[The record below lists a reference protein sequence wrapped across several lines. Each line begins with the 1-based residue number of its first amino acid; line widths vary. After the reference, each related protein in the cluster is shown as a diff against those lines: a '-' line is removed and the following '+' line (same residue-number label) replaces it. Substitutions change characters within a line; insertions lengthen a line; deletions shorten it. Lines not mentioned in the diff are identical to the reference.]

1 MLPSTSSDRGGDA
14 HLHPSPR
21 LVMTTLLLV
30 SLPIE
35 IIFLATVHAFG
46 WLDLPFIF
54 MLFQVIFFALTV
66 CHDLASF
73 IAQVYTNFIFLF
85 RCCLLFALL
94 FQVIISLYLSQIL
107 TNFLWKRNL
116 DPDMYALPV
125 HSAFVDLVG
134 QLLLVAC
141 YEVASSL
148 GAKVATNNVS

>member
-54 MLFQVIFFALTV
+54 MLFQVIFFAFTV

-73 IAQVYTNFIFLF
+73 IAQVYTNFIFVL
-85 RCCLLFALL
+85 LLFAVC
-94 FQVIISLYLSQIL
+94 FVISGHHLVIPLANSHELSLEAEFGSGHV
-107 TNFLWKRNL
+107 R
-116 DPDMYALPV
+116 
-125 HSAFVDLVG
+125 
-134 QLLLVAC
+134 
-141 YEVASSL
+141 SSGSL
-148 GAKVATNNVS
+148 CVRGPCRTAAPRGVLRSRFFARSESGH